1 MLFMVIE
8 HFKDCDALPAY
19 RRFRDRGRMLPEGMV
34 FHDSWVEANCD
45 RCFMI
50 VECDDITRLQLW
62 TTQWRDL
69 AEIEFIPVVSGKD
82 TAAAFAPLLEES
94 GAEGEAERE

>member
-8 HFKDCDALPAY
+8 RFKDRDALAVY
-19 RRFRDRGRMLPEGMV
+19 RRFRERGRMTPDGLSFVE
-34 FHDSWVEANCD
+34 SWVEANCD

-50 VECDDITRLQLW
+50 VECDDITLLQLW

-69 AEIEFIPVVSGKD
+69 AEIEFIPVVSGKE

-94 GAEGEAERE
+94 DAGPETERG

>member
-19 RRFRDRGRMLPEGMV
+19 RRFRDRGRMMSEGLV
-34 FHDSWVEANCD
+34 CHDSWVAANCD

-50 VECDDITRLQLW
+50 VECDDVTLLQVW
-62 TTQWRDL
+62 AARWRDL
-69 AEIEFIPVVSGKD
+69 VEIEFVPVVSGKD
-82 TAAAFAPLLEES
+82 TAPAFAPLLEDG
-94 GAEGEAERE
+94 GAGPKA

>member
-8 HFKDCDALPAY
+8 RFKDCDALPAY

-34 FHDSWVEANCD
+34 VHDSWTEANCD

-50 VECDDITRLQLW
+50 VECDDVTSLQLW
-62 TTQWRDL
+62 TAQWRDL
-69 AEIEFIPVVSGKD
+69 VEIEFVPVVSGKD
-82 TAAAFAPLLEES
+82 TAAAFAPLLEDG
-94 GAEGEAERE
+94 GAGRGG

>member
-19 RRFRDRGRMLPEGMV
+19 RRFRDRGRMMPEGLV
-34 FHDSWVEANCD
+34 CHHSWVEANCD

-50 VECDDITRLQLW
+50 VECDDVTLLQVW
-62 TTQWRDL
+62 TAQWRDL
-69 AEIEFIPVVSGKD
+69 VEIEFVPVVTGKD
-82 TAAAFAPLLEES
+82 TAAAFAPLLEAS
-94 GAEGEAERE
+94 EGPPGG

>member
-8 HFKDCDALPAY
+8 RFKDGDAPSVY
-19 RRFRDRGRMLPEGMV
+19 RRFRDRGRMMPEGLV

-50 VECDDITRLQLW
+50 VECNDVTLLQLW
-62 TTQWRDL
+62 TAQWRDL
-69 AEIEFIPVVSGKD
+69 VEIEFVPVVSGKD
-82 TAAAFAPLLEES
+82 TAAAFAPLLEEN
-94 GAEGEAERE
+94 GA